1 MEELFGKIKTK
12 HAPAEKATEEKIV
25 FQQKLVDGLS
35 MVKPFIDDT
44 NHMFLVLNRHRQ
56 IIYANKLF
64 HEYSQKD
71 KTLSQRLGEALDCI
85 HAEDEIGGCGTSENC
100 RECGAVNAVL
110 DSQKF
115 GKAESECR
123 ITLKNSN
130 VLDLDIW
137 AKEIKIDNSEFTI
150 VSITDISNRKRR
162 IVLEKLF
169 FHDIL
174 NTAGNLRSFLELMQD
189 GSTEE
194 NEDFSK
200 ITLEIANTLID
211 EIKTQRM
218 LSLAEVSKLE
228 VDISEFKAAEVC
240 EEILITYQNNFISE
254 NKTIELL
261 NNKHNHVSIK
271 SDRTLLRRVLGNLVK
286 NALEASKD
294 GESVSLSIDEVDS
307 KIIFNVHNTAFIPRN
322 IELQIFQR
330 SFSTKGLG
338 RGIGTYSVKLLTTK
352 YLGGEVSFETDE
364 VKGTTFTI
372 KIPKELVC

>member
-12 HAPAEKATEEKIV
+12 YAPAERATEERIV
-25 FQQKLVDGLS
+25 FQQNLVDGLS
-35 MVKPFIDDT
+35 MVKPFIDDV

-64 HEYSQKD
+64 QEYSQKD
-71 KTLSQRLGEALDCI
+71 RTLSRRLGEALGCI
-85 HAEDEIGGCGTSENC
+85 HAEEEVGGCGTSESC
-100 RECGAVNAVL
+100 RECGAVNAIL
-110 DSQKF
+110 NSQEF
-115 GKAESECR
+115 GKAKEECR
-123 ITLKNSN
+123 ITLNNSN

-174 NTAGNLRSFLELMQD
+174 NTAGSLRSFLELMQD
-189 GSTEE
+189 GTKEE
-194 NEDFSK
+194 NEEFSK

-211 EIKTQRM
+211 EIKGQRM
-218 LSLAEVSKLE
+218 LSLAEISKLE
-228 VDISEFKAAEVC
+228 VDISEFKAEEVC
-240 EEILITYQNNFISE
+240 EDVIMTYRNKFISE
-254 NKTIELL
+254 NMTLELL
-261 NNKHNHVSIK
+261 DNKENQILIK

-294 GESVSLSIDEVDS
+294 GEKVSLSINEQDS
-307 KIIFNVHNTAFIPRN
+307 EILFKVHNNTFIKRN

-352 YLGGEVSFETDE
+352 YLGGDVSFETDK
-364 VKGTTFTI
+364 VTGTTFTI